1 MRIHLDFDPLIP
13 EENSTLLRLARA
25 LAGEPLAGVV
35 NGQATTVAAPIVMEA
50 NEAAV
55 KAEADAKAKAEA
67 AAKAKAEGDAKAK
80 AEAAAKAKAEG
91 DAKAK
96 ADAAAKA
103 KAEADAAAK
112 AKAEAD
118 AAAKAAADTGSA
130 DNGGEGS
137 EEITLSDLQ
146 ELAAVL
152 LAKGQRRALK
162 SILDE
167 TSSQSLS
174 TAEASKYP
182 ELKRLLAEAV
192 EASDLA

>member
-103 KAEADAAAK
+103 KAEADAK

-118 AAAKAAADTGSA
+118 AAAQAAADTGSA